1 MLSMVACLLLMS
13 MVRSSEETPLFFNL
27 KEQAG
32 MNESPREDQNFNI
45 ILSRADPSEGILQ
58 FILYSLFQKKVY

>member
-27 KEQAG
+27 KEQAA
-32 MNESPREDQNFNI
+32 
-45 ILSRADPSEGILQ
+45 RADPSEGILQ